1 MAEREGIYIS
11 QLPESTSLTDNMLFA
26 TDNGADNNSVS
37 AAKLA
42 EYVNKKIDVAGQVN
56 NGVSEANSYADT
68 KKTEAVTE
76 AKSYADTKK
85 TEAVSETKAWAQGAF
100 GNPNLLLN
108 SNFKNPVNQRGITSG
123 TTNGISVYTID
134 RWQVYA
140 NTSSNSFII
149 DENGIT
155 LTNGANTGTRLM
167 QRIPYEECKN
177 LSGKTVTIS
186 GYCSNMNVDSGYF
199 TLYVSYD
206 NSSQWL
212 NVGSYKTGKFI
223 KTFTIPELSEDS
235 VFVVMV
241 QSSGTSG
248 LSVTFEWLKLEL
260 GEIATPFVPRPYGEE
275 LALCQR
281 YYYEYD
287 NDCAYD
293 GATNATT
300 TIYFKLSL
308 PTAMRT
314 KPTATFPTLLMRGAG
329 KAANASYALT
339 NPAIYKVSNNTIIFY
354 AAYDNTYYPPL
365 NVFWVYNSGG
375 KLILDAE
382 IY

>member
-1 MAEREGIYIS
+1 MNKLAEREGIYIS

-56 NGVSEANSYADT
+56 NGVSEANSYTDT
-68 KKTEAVTE
+68 KKTEAI
-76 AKSYADTKK
+76 
-85 TEAVSETKAWAQGAF
+85 SETKEWAQGTF
-100 GNPNLLLN
+100 SNPNLLIN
-108 SNFKNPVNQRGITSG
+108 SNLKNPVNQRGITSG

-186 GYCSNMNVDSGYF
+186 GYCSNINLDSGYF

-206 NSSQWL
+206 NCSTWL
-212 NVGSYKTGKFI
+212 HAGSYKTGKFI

-241 QSSGTSG
+241 QSPATSG

-260 GEIATPFVPRPYGEE
+260 GEVATPFVPRPYGEE

-281 YYYEYD
+281 YYQMRSTNNISSVDMRPSMRISSPTITQVSNGY
-287 NDCAYD
+287 AYD
-293 GATNATT
+293 
-300 TIYFKLSL
+300 
-308 PTAMRT
+308 
-314 KPTATFPTLLMRGAG
+314 
-329 KAANASYALT
+329 
-339 NPAIYKVSNNTIIFY
+339 
-354 AAYDNTYYPPL
+354 
-365 NVFWVYNSGG
+365 
-375 KLILDAE
+375 AE
-382 IY
+382 MY